1 MDRRLA
7 QRPLDGRARYGNNAA
22 GTLLVSILH
31 PAARQARRGKKLLL
45 ERHVY
50 SHRCHRVRQAPA
62 ERHGFMLTAPP
73 LKGCGMQN
81 AIHADPNPR
90 WATLSGFFD
99 GMAAKQSQEAFFLV
113 TVR

>member
-1 MDRRLA
+1 
-7 QRPLDGRARYGNNAA
+7 
-22 GTLLVSILH
+22 
-31 PAARQARRGKKLLL
+31 
-45 ERHVY
+45 
-50 SHRCHRVRQAPA
+50 
-62 ERHGFMLTAPP
+62 MLTAPP